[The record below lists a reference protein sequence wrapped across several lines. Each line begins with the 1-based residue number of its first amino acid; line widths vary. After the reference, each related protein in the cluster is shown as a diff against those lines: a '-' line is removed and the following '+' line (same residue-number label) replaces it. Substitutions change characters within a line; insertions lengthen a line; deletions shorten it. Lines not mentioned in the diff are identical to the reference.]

1 MQEKKKAG
9 RLESQDRLGEIIN
22 DFYKGA
28 HEAKRNGQPI
38 AWISTATP
46 LELLAT
52 MDYYCLFPEA
62 HSATCGG
69 RKVASYH
76 CEVSAGNGF
85 EQHLCTY
92 ARNDLGCILSGK
104 DHKSP
109 VGGLPRPDLIVTCNN
124 SCNTIQKWWENISRY
139 LKVPMVLIDTPFL
152 ARGINRK
159 EVFKYIERQLL
170 NLVSYMEEKRG
181 KKFDWDRLDE
191 LVEKSEKSCRLYQKF
206 ISLNRAIPAPVSVFD
221 QWAHNFPNLAL
232 RFTYKAK
239 SHFELLI
246 GEIEKRIANN
256 ISAFPEEKYRIYF
269 DGACPWY
276 GLRSLSTKMSE
287 LGIVPVSSY
296 YSELFTF
303 SAIPD
308 SIANGDKPLTTMVK
322 IADNFP
328 IVNAWQGF
336 RVKMARE
343 KIREFSLDG
352 VILGLALSCK
362 PLSSHM
368 PYEQDVLT
376 KEWGVPVVRIE
387 GDLCDHKF
395 YSEEETYTRLEAF
408 AEVLESREKATGG

>member
-1 MQEKKKAG
+1 
-9 RLESQDRLGEIIN
+9 
-22 DFYKGA
+22 
-28 HEAKRNGQPI
+28 
-38 AWISTATP
+38 
-46 LELLAT
+46 
-52 MDYYCLFPEA
+52 
-62 HSATCGG
+62 
-69 RKVASYH
+69 
-76 CEVSAGNGF
+76 VSAGNGF

-92 ARNDLGCILSGK
+92 ARNDLGCILSGE

-109 VGGLPRPDLIVTCNN
+109 VGGLARPDLIVTCNN
-124 SCNTIQKWWENISRY
+124 SCNTIQKWWENVSRY

-152 ARGINRK
+152 GRGINRK
-159 EVFKYIERQLL
+159 EVFKYIESQLL
-170 NLVSYMEEKRG
+170 DLVSYMEEKRG

-206 ISLNRAIPAPVSVFD
+206 ISLNRTIPAPVSVFD

-232 RFTYKAK
+232 RFTDKAK

-256 ISAFPEEKYRIYF
+256 ISAFSQEKYRVYF

-303 SAIPD
+303 SAIPN

-322 IADNFP
+322 IAGDFP
-328 IVNAWQGF
+328 ILNAWQGF
-336 RVKMARE
+336 RIKMARE

-352 VILGLALSCK
+352 VILGIALSCK

-395 YSEEETYTRLEAF
+395 YSEEETYIRLGTF
-408 AEVLESREKATGG
+408 AEILESNKKLQEVKYVSNR